1 MDKSEA
7 KKVFQEADTLYQQ
20 GQYDAALHLLQRLN
34 REFPRQKHIMYSA
47 ALCLEQLGRAQESIA
62 LCEQLIER
70 FQDDR
75 AEVILSRFAG
85 EEAPEPP
92 VITPSGSRRLTTDDR
107 RLIAMLMQDPET
119 MTPLPARR
127 GSDRILLYSIGVIA
141 LALTIVMAAGA
152 FVFYAPGAGPSTGIT
167 LSTNGDT
174 LTLGQVFVIFL
185 ATSFAA
191 NTVAMFVLLALMGH
205 QRYES
210 PVDNVFDVMQY
221 AFYVSLLLCVPV
233 LGWIAIPLILRRHYF
248 FPMGE
253 LFLFLLLQTV
263 MATGFAIIFG
273 AIMLLLGYGWVFSH
287 LANAAA

>member
-7 KKVFQEADTLYQQ
+7 KKVFQEADSLYQQ

-92 VITPSGSRRLTTDDR
+92 VISPSGSRRLTTDDR

-127 GSDRILLYSIGVIA
+127 GPARILLYSLGVIA
-141 LALTIVMAAGA
+141 LALTIVIGAGA

-221 AFYVSLLLCVPV
+221 AFFVSLLLCLPV
-233 LGWIAIPLILRRHYF
+233 LGWLAIPILLRRHYF
-248 FPMGE
+248 FSLSE
-253 LFLFLLLQTV
+253 LFLFILLQTV

-273 AIMLLLGYGWVFSH
+273 AVMLLLGYGWVFSN
-287 LANAAA
+287 LADAAA